1 MEIWKDIKGYEG
13 LYCVSN
19 LGNIKSIKRAVTY
32 SNGIISVFKER
43 ILIQETININYKRVT
58 LSKNNSAS
66 RFQVHRLVALYFIPN
81 PENKPCVNHIDGNA
95 SNNNVK
101 NLEWCTY
108 SENERHSYD
117 VLGKINSNRK
127 LNQKQVEYIRTNCI
141 KGISQN
147 HFYSAESIAK
157 RFGVNKT
164 TVLNVLK
171 QKYYI

>member
-1 MEIWKDIKGYEG
+1 MEIWKEIKGYDG
-13 LYCVSN
+13 LYEVSN
-19 LGNIKSIKRAVTY
+19 FGSVKSIDRLVIH
-32 SNGIISVFKER
+32 SNG
-43 ILIQETININYKRVT
+43 LIFNYKGNNLKQECVKNNYRRVT
-58 LSKNNSAS
+58 LSKNNKQK
-66 RFQVHRLVALYFIPN
+66 RFHVHRLVALHFIPN
-81 PENKPCVNHIDGNA
+81 PKNKPCVNHIDGDT
-95 SNNNVK
+95 SNNYVA
-101 NLEWCTY
+101 NLEWCTH
-108 SENERHSYD
+108 SENEKHSYD

-157 RFGVNKT
+157 RMGVSKG